1 MSVLDYVVDSALVL
15 LVLLQIR
22 EQPLTNSSLIRPLI
36 IVAVAVVTYLRG
48 FPTAADDVVLA
59 VLLGALGAAIGVASG
74 VTVHMRPAGDGTVL
88 ARAGLSS
95 AVFWVLGMGGRFGF
109 IVWVTHSG
117 ASWLASFSRQHGITS
132 VEAWTVAL
140 LAEAVLEVV
149 GRTAVLTARR
159 RSYARV
165 GAATAALG

>member
-1 MSVLDYVVDSALVL
+1 MSMLDYLIDSVLVL

-22 EQPLTNSSLIRPLI
+22 EKPLTNRSLIRPLI
-36 IVAVAVVTYLRG
+36 IMAVAVVEYLRG
-48 FPTAADDVVLA
+48 FPTAGDDVALVL
-59 VLLGALGAAIGVASG
+59 LLGALGAAIGVASG
-74 VTVHMRPAGDGTVL
+74 VTVHMRAARAGVVL
-88 ARAGLSS
+88 ARAGMSS

-109 IVWVTHSG
+109 IVWITHSG
-117 ASWLASFSRQHGITS
+117 ASWLGSFSRQHGITS

-140 LAEAVLEVV
+140 LAEAVFEVL

-165 GAATAALG
+165 GAVIPELV